1 MRSTTFTKT
10 GGVVSVGTRA
20 SAVLFTTLLTLLLA
34 APALAA
40 DPVRRGGTA
49 PEGSV
54 EPTGVVTCDVRLSV
68 VDGPLVDANF
78 SVRVG
83 NRSSSGGL
91 GIPPTRRYSSS
102 SSPLERHLLL

>member
-1 MRSTTFTKT
+1 MPRA
-10 GGVVSVGTRA
+10 TRA

-54 EPTGVVTCDVRLSV
+54 EPTGVVTCDVKLSV

-78 SVRVG
+78 SVRVYEPFIVWG
-83 NRSSSGGL
+83 FGY
-91 GIPPTRRYSSS
+91 PPDADISIRDK
-102 SSPLERHLLL
+102 